1 MIHFGVTPKP
11 RLKHH
16 GKETVVRERHQSPR
30 VQDRGSK
37 WRICYWDYRL
47 GKRAG
52 RTKSWAKSLVPTRIQ
67 AQRLAD
73 QFMQAANEK
82 NNEPQHFPGG
92 EATLAAL
99 VAICRQ
105 KMWPLLKNSTRT
117 SYDFHLDTYVLPK
130 WGSTELTKLR
140 TIELQDFFNS
150 FSPRLASKTIRN
162 MHACLRAVI
171 NQGKAWE
178 LVKSNPAQGVRLPR
192 RKARKPPVVLPKQD
206 IRRVIEAL
214 PEPTKSIVTLIV
226 VGSLRIG
233 EVAALRWERIHPDRI
248 DVVERF
254 YEGEFDDT
262 KTDAGRRSIP
272 FDSFGILRG
281 VFEAMWQRSRNRNP
295 GDLVFTNTKGG
306 PVCRRNLL
314 NRQLKP
320 TIKKLGL
327 PPSVDFRSFRT
338 MHSSLMS
345 SIGVRPEVTRDNMG
359 HATVDVTQNVYNRT
373 WWEERVD
380 AVSMAAAT
388 VWREFLTQ
396 PVPAT
401 RM

>member
-1 MIHFGVTPKP
+1 MNSRNGSQADGVGLGSLNPTP
-11 RLKHH
+11 
-16 GKETVVRERHQSPR
+16 
-30 VQDRGSK
+30 
-37 WRICYWDYRL
+37 
-47 GKRAG
+47 
-52 RTKSWAKSLVPTRIQ
+52 
-67 AQRLAD
+67 
-73 QFMQAANEK
+73 N
-82 NNEPQHFPGG
+82 
-92 EATLAAL
+92 
-99 VAICRQ
+99 
-105 KMWPLLKNSTRT
+105 
-117 SYDFHLDTYVLPK
+117 
-130 WGSTELTKLR
+130 
-140 TIELQDFFNS
+140 
-150 FSPRLASKTIRN
+150 
-162 MHACLRAVI
+162 
-171 NQGKAWE
+171 
-178 LVKSNPAQGVRLPR
+178 
-192 RKARKPPVVLPKQD
+192 PVV
-206 IRRVIEAL
+206 
-214 PEPTKSIVTLIV
+214 T
-226 VGSLRIG
+226 SLAG
-233 EVAALRWERIHPDRI
+233 
-248 DVVERF
+248 F

-272 FDSFGILRG
+272 FDSFGILRP
-281 VFEAMWQRSRNRNP
+281 VFDGMWQRSRTRNP

-373 WWEERVD
+373 WREERVD

-396 PVPAT
+396 PVPTT